1 MLLKEI
7 CCQNNSEKCLERQCP
22 DCKDKSISYLDFNS
36 EAEVSYLK
44 WTNKKETYAD
54 PKTGQEKNVKKTIKQ
69 EIQTTASNIANILEN
84 EMKKY
89 LIHENNILHQFRSM
103 KHAKENLLNEEI
115 IIHMDFSE
123 NYAFKYSEE
132 AQSVHFGGSREQVT
146 LHTVVVYYK
155 QDTNLTCK
163 CFCTLSE
170 SLKHSSPAIWAH
182 LQPVFQHMKRE
193 LPNIIKVHFLSDS
206 PSTQYRNKTMF
217 YFFSKL
223 EEELPSIQSATWNYS
238 ESGHGK
244 GAPDGVGGVLK
255 RTADRIVAQGADVSN
270 FERLICVLKKHCEG
284 VTLFI
289 VTKEQIAM
297 HEKRVSGLK
306 LTPFRGTFNV
316 HQVGY
321 TRSAPEMLSFRR
333 LSCFKCNA
341 TSESCEYRIGDQN
354 FGACEIAKKRKLIEG
369 VAITDL
375 NYGARQGIKVL
386 TCVIYLFQ
394 NSNNLCEIT

>member
-1 MLLKEI
+1 
-7 CCQNNSEKCLERQCP
+7 
-22 DCKDKSISYLDFNS
+22 
-36 EAEVSYLK
+36 
-44 WTNKKETYAD
+44 
-54 PKTGQEKNVKKTIKQ
+54 
-69 EIQTTASNIANILEN
+69 
-84 EMKKY
+84 
-89 LIHENNILHQFRSM
+89 
-103 KHAKENLLNEEI
+103 
-115 IIHMDFSE
+115 
-123 NYAFKYSEE
+123 
-132 AQSVHFGGSREQVT
+132 
-146 LHTVVVYYK
+146 
-155 QDTNLTCK
+155 
-163 CFCTLSE
+163 
-170 SLKHSSPAIWAH
+170 
-182 LQPVFQHMKRE
+182 MKRE

-244 GAPDGVGGVLK
+244 GDPDGVGGVLK

-321 TRSAPEMLSFRR
+321 TRSTPEMLSFRR

-354 FGACEIAKKRKLIEG
+354 FGACEIAKKM
-369 VAITDL
+369 
-375 NYGARQGIKVL
+375 
-386 TCVIYLFQ
+386 
-394 NSNNLCEIT
+394 